1 MYHVS
6 CYIFWNDSS
15 SLAKSSVVRFTRK
28 NVFKL
33 RYQYP
38 SNNTNIN
45 YSNSSVIIPVTKV
58 SWDIPVYSNKSKI
71 VHLVPTSQISLWSI
85 RERKC
90 ILFCPEKKKSEKLL
104 VSNENTCWN
113 FHVKICRI
121 ILVFLHGL
129 SPCPEQDIRLG
140 FFIIILLL
148 ASLDISSG
156 HNSELSS

>member
-6 CYIFWNDSS
+6 CYIFWKNCS
-15 SLAKSSVVRFTRK
+15 SLAKSSVVKFTSQ
-28 NVFKL
+28 NVFRL
-33 RYQYP
+33 WYQYP
-38 SNNTNIN
+38 SNNTSTN
-45 YSNSSVIIPVTKV
+45 YTNSSVIIPVTKV

-71 VHLVPTSQISLWSI
+71 VHLVPTSQISIWSI

-90 ILFCPEKKKSEKLL
+90 ILFCPEKKSLKLL

-121 ILVFLHGL
+121 ILVFLYGL
-129 SPCPEQDIRLG
+129 SPCPEQDICLG
-140 FFIIILLL
+140 FSIIILLL
-148 ASLDISSG
+148 ASLEIRSG